1 MKILTAA
8 DLLADVEFVDYWDA
22 KSLAN
27 PSSLNLLSDI
37 QFIDYWDSEVWLN
50 DADSTISLDDLNTD
64 IFLEAWDANA
74 LSGNNARSHG

>member
-64 IFLEAWDANA
+64 IFLEA
-74 LSGNNARSHG
+74 